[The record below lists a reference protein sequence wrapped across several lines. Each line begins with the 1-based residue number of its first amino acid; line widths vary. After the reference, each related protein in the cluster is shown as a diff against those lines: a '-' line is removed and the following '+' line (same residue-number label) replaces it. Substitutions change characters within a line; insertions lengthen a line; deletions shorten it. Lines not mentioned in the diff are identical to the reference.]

1 VIDVHSHVY
10 PASYLQLLS
19 ERTEIPRVVRD
30 RNGARIVTFPEE
42 ADAPQPGG
50 RPITREFWDLESKL
64 SFMDEHGID
73 RALVT
78 LGNPWLDPFVG
89 PEGPAIARA
98 LNEELSGFQEQTN
111 GRILG
116 TGVLPSD
123 AVGSAVAIAEE
134 IAETPTLYGIGGG
147 PAICGFRFDDPE
159 LNPLWQVLEGSGL
172 PYLLHPK
179 GEAASKGLAGY
190 GAALPVAVGFPMET
204 TISLARLAMAGVL
217 DRYPSLR
224 IVAAHGGGAIPY
236 LAGRLDMVWSGDEA
250 LRQRLPSPPASG
262 LTRLYLDVVVYT
274 ARAARAAADLVGP
287 DRLMFGTDHPW
298 YSSVG
303 DRLETAFD
311 GEDLEQIREG
321 TAVELFGL
329 PVARE
334 GPSVDRRRT

>member
-1 VIDVHSHVY
+1 MIDVHSHVY
-10 PASYLQLLS
+10 PRSYLQLLA

-30 RNGARIVTFPEE
+30 RGGERLVTFTEE
-42 ADAPQPGG
+42 AEAQRPGG
-50 RPITREFWDLESKL
+50 RPITREFWDLDAKL

-78 LGNPWLDPFVG
+78 LGNPWLDPFSG
-89 PEGPAIARA
+89 SEGPAVARA
-98 LNEELSGFQEQTN
+98 LNEELSRFQEQTG

-123 AVGSAVAIAEE
+123 AVGSAVTIVEE
-134 IAETPTLYGIGGG
+134 IAEAPTLYGIGGG
-147 PAICGFRFDDPE
+147 PAICGFRFDDAQ
-159 LNPLWQVLEGSGL
+159 LDPLWRALEASGL

-179 GEAASKGLAGY
+179 GEAATKELAGY
-190 GAALPVAVGFPMET
+190 GASLPVAIGFPMET
-204 TISLARLAMAGVL
+204 TISLARLALAGVL
-217 DRYPSLR
+217 DRYPNLR

-236 LAGRLDMVWSGDEA
+236 LAGRLDMVWSGNEA

-287 DRLMFGTDHPW
+287 DHLMFGTDHPW

-303 DRLETAFD
+303 DPLEATFD
-311 GEDLEQIREG
+311 GEVLDRIREG
-321 TAVELFGL
+321 TAVKLFGL
-329 PVARE
+329 PGTRE
-334 GPSVDRRRT
+334 GPSADGRRK